1 MICEFLR
8 VLFRAFKYSAST
20 WWHLNICLYKLE
32 ILRLARYTIAV
43 CIAGQI
49 FVEEGLY
56 QPEAGPVC
64 AKLCV
69 GTTLSS
75 DI

>member
-1 MICEFLR
+1 MICEILR
-8 VLFRAFKYSAST
+8 VLLRAFKYFACT

-43 CIAGQI
+43 CKAGQT
-49 FVEEGLY
+49 FMEEGMY
-56 QPEAGPVC
+56 QTEAGPLC

-69 GTTLSS
+69 
-75 DI
+75 